1 MFLEQSMILTKSKLA
16 KGIPQALQINKK
28 VIVVIKLVF
37 KDEYFNKLPSYN
49 NINITTLKM
58 NKHVMKEG
66 WKLKL
71 N

>member
-16 KGIPQALQINKK
+16 KEIPQALQINKK